1 MNKEAYS
8 YSIKLLSK
16 RDYSSF
22 KLKQKL
28 IARNY
33 TDSEIIEIINTLKDK
48 KFINDKNYALSRAKS
63 FASKGL
69 SNNFLIRRLEQ
80 EELYLDDEEVNAL
93 RTDYNLLERDIINQ
107 LINKKIKFQKAAKS
121 PEELQKQKVK
131 LISYLAS
138 KGHSYD
144 SIQDHLPK
152 ALVWKLRPIGMML

>member
-152 ALVWKLRPIGMML
+152 ALV

>member
-28 IARNY
+28 SAQNY
-33 TDSEIIEIINTLKDK
+33 IDSEIIEIINILKDR
-48 KFINDKNYALSRAKS
+48 KFINDKSYALSRAKS

-80 EELYLDDEEVNAL
+80 EELYLDDEEINAL
-93 RTDYNLLERDIINQ
+93 RAEYNLLESDIINQ
-107 LINKKIKFQKAAKS
+107 LINKKLKFQKTAKNS
-121 PEELQKQKVK
+121 EELQKQKIK

-144 SIQDHLPK
+144 SIQDYLPK
-152 ALVWKLRPIGMML
+152 GLV